1 MKKVSLEYFLDQRR
15 LVSHIMFFLIAV
27 ISVSIVS
34 LKEGAFSLF
43 SDKLRLFLL
52 LLIQLEVFLFIAGK
66 LFKGLRT
73 GITRSE
79 ITGIM
84 VSRFIL
90 FIIACFSAALIIIL
104 LFRIIEGKFSGMDID
119 GVLKNFLVNEFSSWF
134 KSTLGGL
141 TFGAVIFIIIQW
153 QDALQREQK
162 LREENLIFQ
171 NETLRNQVNPHFLFN
186 SLNTLSSLI
195 STQPDDAENFI
206 NKLSSIYRYILENS
220 SKDKVPLMTE
230 LAFITDYFE
239 LHKVRDQGKIVLNVD
254 TPSAIEFNILPVSLQ
269 ILIEN
274 AIKHNMA
281 TRENPLNISIYV
293 ENDHVVVKNNLQKMA
308 AQMKSTQIGLKNLAE
323 RVRLISGKEI
333 FIGETGDFF
342 IVKIPL
348 IR

>member
-1 MKKVSLEYFLDQRR
+1 MKKLSLEYILDQRR
-15 LVSHIMFFLIAV
+15 LVSHILFILIGV
-27 ISVSIVS
+27 IVVSVVS
-34 LKEGAFSLF
+34 LKEGTFNSF
-43 SDKLRLFLL
+43 SDKLRLFLIL
-52 LLIQLEVFLFIAGK
+52 VIQLEVFLFIAGK
-66 LFKGLRT
+66 LFKGLKT
-73 GITRSE
+73 GLTRSE

-84 VSRFIL
+84 VSRFVI
-90 FIIACFSAALIIIL
+90 FIIACLIAALIIFL
-104 LFRIIEGKFSGMDID
+104 LIRVIEGGLSGGDIA
-119 GVLKNFLVNEFSSWF
+119 GVLNNFFVNEFSSWF

-141 TFGAVIFIIIQW
+141 TFGAIIFIIIQW

-195 STQPDDAENFI
+195 ATQPDDAENFI

-220 SKDKVPLMTE
+220 SKDRVPLLTE

-239 LHKVRDQGKIVLNVD
+239 LHKVRDHGKIVLNVD
-254 TPSAIEFNILPVSLQ
+254 TPGASEFNILPVSLQ

-281 TRENPLNISIYV
+281 TRENPLNISIYI
-293 ENDHVVVKNNLQKMA
+293 ENDNVVVKNNLQKMS
-308 AQMKSTQIGLKNLAE
+308 AQLKSTQIGLKNLAE
-323 RVRLISGKEI
+323 RVRLISGREL
-333 FIGETGDFF
+333 FIDEAGNFF

-348 IR
+348 LK